1 LIYRFIQITFNGLTF
16 SLELDFALPTLA
28 MIFMGLV
35 GTSVLVELGLM
46 QKISGL

>member
-1 LIYRFIQITFNGLTF
+1 MIYRSIQITFNCLTF